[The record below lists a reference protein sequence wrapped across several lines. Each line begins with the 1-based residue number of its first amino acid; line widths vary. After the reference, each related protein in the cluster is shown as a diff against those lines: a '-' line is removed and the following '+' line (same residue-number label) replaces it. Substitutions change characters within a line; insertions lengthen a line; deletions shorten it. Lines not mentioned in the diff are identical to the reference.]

1 MKRFI
6 LVLSLTIF
14 INVYGQS
21 DDSERIAVMDI
32 LDESGKLSEDEKMQA
47 TQFFYT
53 RLAGKLNIIDMT
65 IQREEMERMVKDGR
79 IASQKLCVDES
90 CQIQLGREMAA
101 NYIYRSR
108 ITSFGDTCTFT
119 AEMVNLTT
127 KMTEKG
133 KGAFADFKC
142 GEITALRDAVQT
154 VATKLTDEREQIKI
168 AEEKAAA
175 EKLQK
180 EKEES
185 EKKEAERIEKEKED
199 EKERA
204 AKLQTFKKKTKKVR
218 PFAWAGYTGLGLG
231 LAFFGGG
238 IAYNFVK
245 KNYNEKAEKIYLEN
259 PSRSEEY
266 LEEARKAGVIRNVF
280 YGVGAGFGAI
290 GIAMFFITKEVPV
303 TVYADDKS
311 VMISYSMH
319 F

>member
-1 MKRFI
+1 MKRFALI
-6 LVLSLTIF
+6 LFLTIF
-14 INVYGQS
+14 INIYGQS

-65 IQREEMERMVKDGR
+65 RQREEMERMVKEGR

-108 ITSFGDTCTFT
+108 ITSFGDICTFT

-142 GEITALRDAVQT
+142 GDIAALRDAVQT

-168 AEEKAAA
+168 AEERAAA
-175 EKLQK
+175 EKVQK

-185 EKKEAERIEKEKED
+185 EKKEAERIEKEKL
-199 EKERA
+199 EKEQLA
-204 AKLQTFKKKTKKVR
+204 QLEKSKHKTKKVR
-218 PFAWAGYTGLGLG
+218 PLAWAGYTGLGLG

-245 KNYNEKAEKIYLEN
+245 KNYNEKAEKIYLED
-259 PSRSEEY
+259 PSKSEDY
-266 LEEARKAGVIRNVF
+266 LEEARKAGIIRNVF

-303 TVYADDKS
+303 TVFADDKS

>member
-1 MKRFI
+1 MKNFI
-6 LVLSLTIF
+6 IIVFSIWGFSLF
-14 INVYGQS
+14 GQT
-21 DDSERIAVMDI
+21 DNSERIAVMDV
-32 LDESGKLSEDEKMQA
+32 LDESGKLSEEEKLQV

-65 IQREEMERMVKDGR
+65 RQKEELEKMVEEGR
-79 IASQKLCVDES
+79 IASRQICVDEN

-108 ITSFGDTCTFT
+108 ITSFGENCTFT
-119 AEMVNLTT
+119 AEMINLTT

-142 GEITALRDAVQT
+142 GDIAALREAVQI
-154 VATKLTDEREQIKI
+154 VATKLTDGIEQLKI

-185 EKKEAERIEKEKED
+185 ERKEAERIEKENQ
-199 EKERA
+199 EKERLA
-204 AKLQTFKKKTKKVR
+204 QLEKSKQKTKKIR
-218 PFAWAGYTGLGLG
+218 PLAWAGYTGLGLG
-231 LAFFGGG
+231 LAFLGGG

-245 KNYNEKAEKIYLEN
+245 KNYNEKAENVYLEN
-259 PSRSEEY
+259 PSKSENY
-266 LEEARKAGVIRNVF
+266 LEEARKAGIIRNVF

-311 VMISYSMH
+311 VMVSYSMN